1 MLAVQQQGQTVA
13 KPDTTVSISTVSSCS
28 SGNRTRRAKTK
39 SFPNADQVVL
49 CRNLTRPKAHHCQI
63 NVSVAQ
69 RIVSFQHDSG
79 D

>member
-49 CRNLTRPKAHHCQI
+49 
-63 NVSVAQ
+63 
-69 RIVSFQHDSG
+69 
-79 D
+79 